1 MEKLI
6 LTVQMHEAM
15 RVLRIQHHEAEAVAQ
30 KLLDHLCEVV
40 EEDGQ
45 MFCNRERLIAILTA
59 VREENQQKHKRII

>member
-15 RVLRIQHHEAEAVAQ
+15 RTLRIQQHEAEAVAQ
-30 KLLDHLCEVV
+30 KLLDQLCQVV

-45 MFCNRERLIAILTA
+45 MFCNHERLIAILIA
-59 VREENQQKHKRII
+59 VREENQQKCKRII